1 MDKPITQT
9 ALARMRRAAKEL
21 ARSSGL
27 AYTAALDRSA
37 QAEGFTNWNA
47 ARLAAQTSPVDDGPR
62 LDLPVDPHLPPDFY
76 NTPNE
81 DRSAQELADW
91 WMRPYLVSMEGRGY
105 DVRCLDGGAWDRPTF
120 WGDAD
125 TLDTARA
132 LAASRLEQARRR
144 QDTPVV
150 LLHDGAY
157 LAVLHESRPGAPMA
171 VLHAAATSQQIA
183 RWFEDF
189 EQLRE
194 RDPKQAGQLIARAR
208 RRAGIVADLPVPAAA
223 SSRRELLAQAWLL
236 SIAAAWREPSGRTTF
251 TVPEVGSYLA
261 GWGLTCAD
269 VAGAAEQLAS
279 VQMGQ
284 GQDEAAWN
292 VEQVDGVVVV
302 TVSA

>member
-47 ARLAAQTSPVDDGPR
+47 ARLAAQTPPAVDGPR
-62 LDLPVDPHLPPDFY
+62 LDLSVDPLLPPDFY

-81 DRSAQELADW
+81 ERSAQELADW
-91 WMRPYLVSMEGRGY
+91 WMRPYLVSIEGGRY

-125 TLDTARA
+125 TLDAARA
-132 LAASRLEQARRR
+132 LATSRLEQARRR

-171 VLHAAATSQQIA
+171 VLQAAATSQQLA

-194 RDPKQAGQLIARAR
+194 HDPTQAGQLIARAR

-223 SSRRELLAQAWLL
+223 FSRRELLAQDWLL
-236 SIAAAWREPSGRTTF
+236 SIAAAWREPGGPTTF
-251 TVPEVGSYLA
+251 TVPEVASYLLA
-261 GWGLTCAD
+261 WGLTSAD
-269 VAGAAEQLAS
+269 VAEAAEQLAT
-279 VQMGQ
+279 VQVDQGQ
-284 GQDEAAWN
+284 GAASWHARQDH
-292 VEQVDGVVVV
+292 GVIVV
-302 TVSA
+302 TVSK